1 MDGIIDLGEPIWVG
15 FAAAGQIVLVA
26 DFDVLEVPRVVAAV
40 LCAKTAPGAVW
51 GAEEVL

>member
-1 MDGIIDLGEPIWVG
+1 MDGIIDLGESIWVG
-15 FAAAGQIVLVA
+15 FAAPGQMVLVA

-40 LCAKTAPGAVW
+40 PCAKTTPGAVW